1 MASTSAVSPGLGPVV
16 AGDAW
21 LGRRVL
27 RPIDLER
34 DSTNRQNIARL
45 QGLLAEHPFSV
56 DEGSIGTAEVP
67 DEQLAI
73 VQVQL
78 AVTATDLRGAD
89 SDQAI
94 IVPPDAVDS
103 IHQLKRVCLATSADN
118 LKYVVHMEAI
128 PAGWL
133 V

>member
-1 MASTSAVSPGLGPVV
+1 MPGLGPPSP
-16 AGDAW
+16 A
-21 LGRRVL
+21 
-27 RPIDLER
+27 PIDLER

-45 QGLLAEHPFSV
+45 QGLLAKHTFSV
-56 DEGSIGTAEVP
+56 DECSVGTAEVP

-73 VQVQL
+73 VQMQL

-103 IHQLKRVCLATSADN
+103 IHQLKRVRLATSADN
-118 LKYVVHMEAI
+118 LKYVVHLETI
-128 PAGWL
+128 PAGWWL